1 MKRRSKVKPEVKPRP
16 SASDDETGQYIR
28 NIWLSKIGSER
39 VDRAARYVQRGR
51 RYHEL
56 SDADLMARWQTAFR
70 AFAQKLNDQARQDYQ
85 DMESEI
91 ELRGLEVPVELV
103 KDAIDELEARFQ
115 RAWKQVQL
123 DPEKLKQAKE
133 AIAGNFW
140 AFIAKRDRS
149 KN

>member
-51 RYHEL
+51 
-56 SDADLMARWQTAFR
+56 LMARWQTAFR